1 MIIIS
6 IVYINEP
13 DANLLSKAIKSVAD
27 AVSKSYIR
35 KQEKE
40 IKMRIDAFDLFA
52 GVGGIHIDREP
63 SLRKE
68 IEGIVESY
76 IDSAVPNLIL
86 GLNADEYISILMGN
100 RNSDV
105 LNNLNGFDTRVLA
118 EYEQLK
124 RQREELRLLR
134 RLKTERVSAL
144 IKRAWQNR
152 NHSVDRSSTSAVSD
166 TMLLTIPTPPTALA
180 AVGSLE
186 RGGVVVAILQ

>member
-6 IVYINEP
+6 LVFINEP
-13 DANLLSKAIKSVAD
+13 DANLLSRAIKSVAD
-27 AVSKSYIR
+27 AVRKSDIR

-40 IKMRIDAFDLFA
+40 IKMRIDGFDLFA

-63 SLRKE
+63 SVSKE
-68 IEGIVESY
+68 IKDIVESY
-76 IDSAVPNLIL
+76 VDRAISNLIL
-86 GLNADEYISILMGN
+86 DLNVDEYTSILMGN

-105 LNNLNGFDTRVLA
+105 LNDNSGFDARALA

-124 RQREELRLLR
+124 KQREDLRLLR

-144 IKRAWQNR
+144 IKLAWQNR
-152 NHSVDRSSTSAVSD
+152 NCSVDRSSTSAVSD

-180 AVGSLE
+180 ATCSLE